1 MHLLCHEVVRSK
13 RCRDRAPRRA
23 THCHGAAFRPA
34 CFTEG
39 HLSKLPSMDARFI
52 DDLARRLAAAVPPG
66 LSALRRDLEDNFKA
80 VLQSGL
86 TRLDLV
92 SRQEFDVQAAVLRR
106 TREKLEALEARLA
119 TLENGQKSPTAK
131 P

>member
-1 MHLLCHEVVRSK
+1 
-13 RCRDRAPRRA
+13 
-23 THCHGAAFRPA
+23 
-34 CFTEG
+34 
-39 HLSKLPSMDARFI
+39 MDARFI

-86 TRLDLV
+86 SRLDLV

-106 TREKLEALEARLA
+106 TREKLEALQARLT
-119 TLENGQKSPTAK
+119 TLENGQKSPPAQ
-131 P
+131 PQ